1 MKYSYKSL
9 FATKKERF
17 VAIMGPDYF
26 SSILTEDDFS
36 KPAIVISD
44 KRIYQFGKVYELGL
58 VGRRKVNTGKKIVNL
73 EDVTGTTTRELKRP
87 LLGYSVIFLGLLFAL
102 LGVLSDV
109 RQSELIML
117 GLALLTVAGGI
128 FLIMRLRQNCLI
140 VEYAGGS
147 MVLPV
152 EFVTQTELD
161 LFQGIISLE
170 KDRAKEGFRD
180 FKVCP
185 MPTTCDRFIGCLTGL
200 ALVTRSVLYLNRN
213 ARTIFVH
220 VSRRLMR

>member
-1 MKYSYKSL
+1 MKYNYKSL
-9 FATKKERF
+9 FATRTEKF

-58 VGRRKVNTGKKIVNL
+58 LGLIGGRRVNTGKKIVNL
-73 EDVTGTTTRELKRP
+73 EDVTGTTTRELPKP
-87 LLGYSVIFLGLLFAL
+87 LLGYSIVLLGILFAL
-102 LGVLSDV
+102 LGIMSDV
-109 RQSELIML
+109 RQSTLIML
-117 GLALLTVAGGI
+117 GLALLTVTGGV
-128 FLIMRLRQNCLI
+128 FLIIRRRQNCLI

-147 MVLPV
+147 MILPV

-170 KDRAKEGFRD
+170 KDRAKEGFHD

-185 MPTTCDRFIGCLTGL
+185 YCAEKIQAQAKICRFCEREQE
-200 ALVTRSVLYLNRN
+200 VVP
-213 ARTIFVH
+213 VE
-220 VSRRLMR
+220 

>member
-9 FATKKERF
+9 FATKNEKF

-44 KRIYQFGKVYELGL
+44 KRVYQFGKVYELGMI
-58 VGRRKVNTGKKIVNL
+58 GRQKVNSGKKIVNL
-73 EDVTGTTTRELKRP
+73 EDVTGTTTRELSKP
-87 LLGYSVIFLGLLFAL
+87 LLGYSVILLGLLFAF
-102 LGVLSDV
+102 LGLLSDV
-109 RQSELIML
+109 RQSTYIML
-117 GLALLTVAGGI
+117 GIALLTVAGGI
-128 FLIMRLRQNCLI
+128 FLIIRRRQNCLI
-140 VEYAGGS
+140 VEYAGGN
-147 MVLPV
+147 MILPV

-170 KDRAKEGFRD
+170 KDRAKEGFHD

-185 MPTTCDRFIGCLTGL
+185 YCAEKIQAQAKVCRFCEREQE
-200 ALVTRSVLYLNRN
+200 VVP
-213 ARTIFVH
+213 VD
-220 VSRRLMR
+220 

>member
-9 FATKKERF
+9 FATRNEKF

-44 KRIYQFGKVYELGL
+44 KRVYQFGKVYEFGMT
-58 VGRRKVNTGKKIVNL
+58 GRQKVNSGKKIVNL
-73 EDVTGTTTRELKRP
+73 EDVTGTTTRELSKP
-87 LLGYSVIFLGLLFAL
+87 LLGYSVILLGLLFAF
-102 LGVLSDV
+102 LGLLSDV
-109 RQSELIML
+109 RQSTYIML
-117 GLALLTVAGGI
+117 GIALLTVAGGVLL
-128 FLIMRLRQNCLI
+128 LIRRRQNCLI

-147 MVLPV
+147 MILPV

-170 KDRAKEGFRD
+170 KDRAKEGFHD

-185 MPTTCDRFIGCLTGL
+185 
-200 ALVTRSVLYLNRN
+200 Y
-213 ARTIFVH
+213 
-220 VSRRLMR
+220 

>member
-9 FATKKERF
+9 FATKNEKF

-44 KRIYQFGKVYELGL
+44 KRIYQFGKVYELGI
-58 VGRRKVNTGKKIVNL
+58 VGWRRVNTGKKIVNL
-73 EDVTGTTTRELKRP
+73 EDVTGTTTRELSKP
-87 LLGYSVIFLGLLFAL
+87 LLGYAIISLGLLFAL
-102 LGVLSDV
+102 LGLLSDV
-109 RQSELIML
+109 RQSSLIML
-117 GLALLTVAGGI
+117 GLALLTVAGGV
-128 FLIMRLRQNCLI
+128 FLVIWRRQNCLI

-161 LFQGIISLE
+161 LFQGLISLE
-170 KDRAKEGFRD
+170 KDRAKEGFHD

-185 MPTTCDRFIGCLTGL
+185 YCAEKIQAQAKVCRFCKREQEVVP
-200 ALVTRSVLYLNRN
+200 AD
-213 ARTIFVH
+213 
-220 VSRRLMR
+220 

>member
-1 MKYSYKSL
+1 MKYNYKSL
-9 FATKKERF
+9 FATRNEKF

-36 KPAIVISD
+36 KPAIVVSD

-58 VGRRKVNTGKKIVNL
+58 LGLIGGRRVNTGKKIVNL
-73 EDVTGTTTRELKRP
+73 EDVTGTTTRELSKP
-87 LLGYSVIFLGLLFAL
+87 LLGYSVILLGILFAL
-102 LGVLSDV
+102 LGIMSDV
-109 RQSELIML
+109 RQSTMIML
-117 GLALLTVAGGI
+117 GLALLTVTGGVLLRI
-128 FLIMRLRQNCLI
+128 RRRQNCLI

-147 MVLPV
+147 MILPV

-170 KDRAKEGFRD
+170 KDRAKEGFHD

-185 MPTTCDRFIGCLTGL
+185 YCAEKIQAQAKICRFCEREQE
-200 ALVTRSVLYLNRN
+200 VVP
-213 ARTIFVH
+213 VD
-220 VSRRLMR
+220 

>member
-9 FATKKERF
+9 FATRNEKF

-44 KRIYQFGKVYELGL
+44 KRVYQFGKVYEFGMT
-58 VGRRKVNTGKKIVNL
+58 GRQKVNSGKKIVNL
-73 EDVTGTTTRELKRP
+73 EDVTGTTTRELSKP
-87 LLGYSVIFLGLLFAL
+87 LLGYSVILLGLLFAF
-102 LGVLSDV
+102 LGLLSDV
-109 RQSELIML
+109 RQSTWIML
-117 GLALLTVAGGI
+117 GIALLTVAGGVLL
-128 FLIMRLRQNCLI
+128 LIRRRQNCLI

-147 MVLPV
+147 MILPV

-170 KDRAKEGFRD
+170 KDRAKEGFHD

-185 MPTTCDRFIGCLTGL
+185 YCAEKIQAQAKVCRFCEREQE
-200 ALVTRSVLYLNRN
+200 VVP
-213 ARTIFVH
+213 VD
-220 VSRRLMR
+220 